1 MAYSDAFSNSFKAS
15 TFSTKSISGID
26 YKSFGNTNV
35 DNINFNA
42 LKKVTANIGGFAKAA
57 EDSGSGWTFITAPE
71 DVAWETSNTINRVE
85 MFGTNNPPVVIGTRG
100 MRDLSVNN
108 ALVEGF
114 SRNMEVE
121 GKIAALEKLMD
132 YKLNGN
138 SGFVSAPV
146 FQLWAANKSYGGSD
160 AFYVI
165 SSVAVKEVMRDLQGK
180 ATRAYVDIKLMQV
193 PKYQVN
199 TGRDQA
205 SQPLAGSKSQLSQA
219 ATQAATQSTTQS
231 ASDVRAAQSANQGVS
246 SANSSGSGG
255 PSPQKVPSTRPTTTV
270 SVGGR

>member
-1 MAYSDAFSNSFKAS
+1 MSYANAFSPSFKAQ
-15 TFSTKSISGID
+15 TFSTKPISGID
-26 YKSFGNTNV
+26 YGSFGGTSVN
-35 DNINFNA
+35 NINFSA
-42 LKKVTANIGGFAKAA
+42 LNKVGSGISSFAKAA
-57 EDSGSGWTFITAPE
+57 ESSGSGWTFIAAPE
-71 DVAWETSNTINRVE
+71 EVAWETSNTINRVE
-85 MFGTNNPPVVIGTRG
+85 MFGTNNPPVTIGTRG
-100 MRDLSVNN
+100 MRDLSINN

-146 FQLWAANKSYGGSD
+146 FQLWAANKSYGGSE
-160 AFYVI
+160 AYFVI
-165 SSVAVKEVMRDLQGK
+165 NSVAVKEVLRDLQGK

-205 SQPLAGSKSQLSQA
+205 
-219 ATQAATQSTTQS
+219 TQATAGAKSTL
-231 ASDVRAAQSANQGVS
+231 SANQVAGAATTTGAPGGNLGAGQNGALS
-246 SANSSGSGG
+246 GANSA
-255 PSPQKVPSTRPTTTV
+255 PPAATSTKAAVISRDPTRTARV
-270 SVGGR
+270 RGR